1 MRKEG
6 NGLEFISKG
15 RRRRNE
21 KLDFATFVPFFRQKN
36 RMLHGSPKSL
46 ILQGKFRPASH
57 AGGPLYNPQISPEKE
72 SSNRQGCKKANSL
85 NNLC

>member
-21 KLDFATFVPFFRQKN
+21 KFDFATFVPSFRQKN

-57 AGGPLYNPQISPEKE
+57 AGGLCIIHRFPLKK
-72 SSNRQGCKKANSL
+72 NRQIVKVAKKQIP
-85 NNLC
+85 